1 MTTLTHTTLQQWMD
15 QEAQVRRLMLPH
27 GVTPL
32 DDVRPRT
39 GLELIQG
46 MLQGHTR
53 PTPFSKLLD
62 FLLVEASSGQ
72 VAFQGAPQVDFFN
85 PMGTVHGGWFATLL
99 DSAMG
104 CAVHTLLPAGR
115 GYTTSGLTVNLVKA
129 LTPKVQR
136 VRALGKVLHGGRQMA
151 SAQASLVGPDGTLYA
166 HATCTCLIFDVPG
179 APQP

>member
-1 MTTLTHTTLQQWMD
+1 MTANDTLQEWLAREQAIREV
-15 QEAQVRRLMLPH
+15 QRPH

-32 DDVRPRT
+32 EEVRPHT
-39 GLELIQG
+39 GLALIQG
-46 MLQGHTR
+46 MLAGQTR
-53 PTPFSKLLD
+53 PAPLSQVLD
-62 FLLVEASSGQ
+62 FVLVEANPGE
-72 VAFQGAPQVDFFN
+72 VVFQGAPQAAFFN

-115 GYTTSGLTVNLVKA
+115 AYTTTGLSMNLVKA

-136 VRALGKVLHGGRQMA
+136 VRAIGRVLHSGRQVA

-166 HATCTCLIFDVPG
+166 HATCNCLIFDLPG
-179 APQP
+179 AP

>member
-1 MTTLTHTTLQQWMD
+1 MTTPTNTLQQWLD
-15 QEAQVRRLMLPH
+15 QESLVLRTMLPH

-32 DDVRPRT
+32 DEVRPRT

-46 MLQGHTR
+46 MLHGQTR
-53 PTPFSKLLD
+53 PAPFSKLLD
-62 FLLVEASSGQ
+62 FCLVEADTGH
-72 VAFQGAPQVDFFN
+72 VAFQGAPRAEFFN

-136 VRALGKVLHGGRQMA
+136 VRAIGKVLHGGRQLA
-151 SAQASLVGPDGTLYA
+151 SAEASLVGPDGTLYA
-166 HATCTCLIFDVPG
+166 HAIATCLIFDLPG
-179 APQP
+179 PPKP

>member
-1 MTTLTHTTLQQWMD
+1 MTTPTDTLQQWLD
-15 QEAQVRRLMLPH
+15 QEAQIRRTMLPH

-46 MLQGHTR
+46 MLQGQIR
-53 PTPFSKLLD
+53 PAPFSKLLD
-62 FLLVEASSGQ
+62 FWLVEASAGH
-72 VAFQGAPQVDFFN
+72 VAFQGVPSAEFFN

-115 GYTTSGLTVNLVKA
+115 SYTTSGLTVNLVKA

-136 VRALGKVLHGGRQMA
+136 VRAIGKVLHSGRQMA
-151 SAQASLVGPDGTLYA
+151 SAEASLLGPDGTLYA
-166 HATCTCLIFDVPG
+166 HATTTCLIFDLPG
-179 APQP
+179 PSQP